1 MNRRTK
7 FFEGLII
14 IPAILSFYLFD
25 SKVLAIRSTTGK
37 SMEPTIREN
46 SVLVVDRLFY
56 KLFNNGIKKGDIVL
70 ASQPIDPKTHICK
83 RVI

>member
-1 MNRRTK
+1 MKKGTK
-7 FFEGLII
+7 FLEGLII

-25 SKVLAIRSTTGK
+25 SKVLGVRATSGK
-37 SMEPTIREN
+37 SMEPTISEY
-46 SVLVVDRLFY
+46 SVLIVDRLFY

-70 ASQPIDPKTHICK
+70 ATQPIDPRTHICK